1 MQHPARARVLVV
13 DQDPTR
19 GARLAGALTH
29 AGFQVSL
36 HTDSFDGLL
45 VIEDEDP
52 SAVVLSWDMPFIPA
66 DVFLRALET
75 GLSRPPPVVTLGGD
89 DDIPAGV
96 VVHRAA
102 ADAPPDSV
110 VQAVRR
116 LLGVR

>member
-45 VIEDEDP
+45 VVEDEDP

-75 GLSRPPPVVTLGGD
+75 GLSRPPPGGH
-89 DDIPAGV
+89 PRRRRRHPGGG
-96 VVHRAA
+96 RG
-102 ADAPPDSV
+102 PPRRRRLPDSV